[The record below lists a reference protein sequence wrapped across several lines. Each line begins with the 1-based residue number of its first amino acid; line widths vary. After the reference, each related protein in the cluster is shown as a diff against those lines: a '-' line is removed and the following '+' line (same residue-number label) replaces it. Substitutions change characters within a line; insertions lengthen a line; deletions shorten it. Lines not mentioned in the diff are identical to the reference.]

1 MDINGPCVKKVLK
14 IPTKKAWKIPSK
26 KGLKAHFFQKAPSQS
41 GIKIQGDVQT
51 PLKKC
56 PRQK

>member
-1 MDINGPCVKKVLK
+1 MVPVWKKVLK